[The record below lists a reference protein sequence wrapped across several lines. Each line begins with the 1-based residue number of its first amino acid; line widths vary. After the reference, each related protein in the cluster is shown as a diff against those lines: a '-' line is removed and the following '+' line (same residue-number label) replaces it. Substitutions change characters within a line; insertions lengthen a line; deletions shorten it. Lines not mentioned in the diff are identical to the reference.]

1 MHDLS
6 RRRRSSLKSTTP
18 SLYLSISTILLLIK
32 GLPLDLLPQ
41 GLFLFKALHLLVVSR
56 RLVKEA
62 HHLRVRF
69 FVLGLLDANHLSV
82 VSPELLLIR
91 CQFDGLLVELR
102 RLLELAHGLVD
113 LGLAIVGLPIT
124 LVHFDGTVSTLD
136 GLLWHILAQE
146 AQRLV
151 RVECC
156 EPILPEFQLLISVGL

>member
-82 VSPELLLIR
+82 VSSELLLIW

-102 RLLELAHGLVD
+102 
-113 LGLAIVGLPIT
+113 
-124 LVHFDGTVSTLD
+124 
-136 GLLWHILAQE
+136 
-146 AQRLV
+146 
-151 RVECC
+151 
-156 EPILPEFQLLISVGL
+156 